1 MTACTMHLL
10 FDLDGTLTDPGD
22 GIVAC
27 LRQAFETLGIPAPPE
42 SELLTFIGPPLQESF
57 LKVLGTAQK
66 ADEAL
71 RVYRERYSTLGM
83 FENVVYPGIDG
94 VLTTLGALGFPL
106 LVATSK
112 PEVFATKILQHFGLA
127 RHFKA
132 IYGAA
137 LSGERS
143 KKADLLTHIVQQQGL
158 DPRSAIMIGDRSHD
172 ILAGQGLG
180 MKTIGVLWGYG
191 SRDEL
196 VESGA
201 DVIVETVSALVVE
214 VEHLTK
220 QTQLADEIG
229 GCRSKMQ

>member
-1 MTACTMHLL
+1 MHLL

-27 LRQAFETLGIPAPPE
+27 LRHAFQTLGVPSPPQG
-42 SELLTFIGPPLQESF
+42 ELLTFIGPPLQESF
-57 LKVLGTAQK
+57 LNVLGTAQK

-83 FENVVYPGIDG
+83 FENVVYPGIG
-94 VLTTLGALGFPL
+94 AVLTTLEGLGFPL

-143 KKADLLTHIVQQQGL
+143 KKADLLAHIVQQQGL
-158 DPRSAIMIGDRSHD
+158 DPSLAIMIGDRSHD
-172 ILAGQGLG
+172 VLAGRNLG
-180 MKTIGVLWGYG
+180 MNTIGVLWGYG

-196 VESGA
+196 LESGA
-201 DVIVETVSALVVE
+201 DVVVETVAALVDE
-214 VEHLTK
+214 VKQLTK
-220 QTQLADEIG
+220 QT
-229 GCRSKMQ
+229 

>member
-1 MTACTMHLL
+1 
-10 FDLDGTLTDPGD
+10 
-22 GIVAC
+22 
-27 LRQAFETLGIPAPPE
+27 
-42 SELLTFIGPPLQESF
+42 
-57 LKVLGTAQK
+57 
-66 ADEAL
+66 
-71 RVYRERYSTLGM
+71 
-83 FENVVYPGIDG
+83 
-94 VLTTLGALGFPL
+94 
-106 LVATSK
+106 
-112 PEVFATKILQHFGLA
+112 
-127 RHFKA
+127 
-132 IYGAA
+132 
-137 LSGERS
+137 
-143 KKADLLTHIVQQQGL
+143 
-158 DPRSAIMIGDRSHD
+158 MIGDRSHD

>member
-1 MTACTMHLL
+1 MHLL

-27 LRQAFETLGIPAPPE
+27 LRHAFQTLGVSSPPQD
-42 SELLTFIGPPLQESF
+42 ELLKFIGPPLQESF
-57 LKVLGTAQK
+57 LKVLGTVQK
-66 ADEAL
+66 ANEAI
-71 RVYRERYSTLGM
+71 RIYRERYSTLGM
-83 FENVVYPGIDG
+83 FENVVYPGIDA
-94 VLTTLGALGFPL
+94 VLTTLGGLGFAL

-112 PEVFATKILQHFGLA
+112 PEVFATEILQHFGLA

-143 KKADLLTHIVQQQGL
+143 KKADLLAHVVQQQQL
-158 DPRSAIMIGDRSHD
+158 DPSSAIMIGDRCHD
-172 ILAGQGLG
+172 IVAGRGLG

-191 SRDEL
+191 SRLEL

-201 DVIVETVSALVVE
+201 DVIVETVTALVSEIVQ
-214 VEHLTK
+214 LTK
-220 QTQLADEIG
+220 
-229 GCRSKMQ
+229 